1 MQQRIAA
8 FEKLFMAGAMNG
20 AISPLQQPPP
30 MSYPQG
36 DQQYMSPPVT
46 TQGASEST
54 PAGMIQVPEEMKRI
68 LRGHPTQPYPI
79 QEPYSPSGVS
89 RQQLQQMQMP
99 QGRWRGAAPYT
110 GKLMVGSLAGLM

>member
-36 DQQYMSPPVT
+36 DQQYMSPSVT
-46 TQGASEST
+46 TQGGSEST

-68 LRGHPTQPYPI
+68 LRAQPAQPYPI
-79 QEPYSPSGVS
+79 QEPYSPPGVS
-89 RQQLQQMQMP
+89 RPMGQMQMP
-99 QGRWRGAAPYT
+99 PNRWRGAAPYP